1 VISFGD
7 RTIRTNVSND
17 ILNVYLRPSTKIWAA
32 IDSLMVTQ
40 LQSGEYEVFL
50 FQITVSAAHPV
61 AIRPKSLWN
70 VIRAAQTG
78 VFDLDIRISYLVF
91 IDVCIPCAAETGLK
105 CRNVEKR
112 INACLSGPIESFPSQ
127 LKNAHLNLVFV
138 VPKQNA
144 ENYKIQRYLDN
155 GKAAADISRISPR
168 LTGRSS
174 VRPLNGR

>member
-1 VISFGD
+1 MRPVARSFSNVNELSDILRD

-70 VIRAAQTG
+70 VI
-78 VFDLDIRISYLVF
+78 
-91 IDVCIPCAAETGLK
+91 
-105 CRNVEKR
+105 
-112 INACLSGPIESFPSQ
+112 ESFPSQ
-127 LKNAHLNLVFV
+127 LKNTHLNLVFV
-138 VPKQNA
+138 VPKQKA
-144 ENYKIQRYLDN
+144 ESYKIQRYLDN

-168 LTGRSS
+168 LTD
-174 VRPLNGR
+174 VRPYVLSMDDETLFKDF